1 MKALAVLFVALCAAS
16 ASAETGFTASSS
28 TTVRLGSK
36 VISAGDSRQKVVDA
50 GGEPARRVDLVNG
63 LGVKLGERWMY
74 KSGNARY
81 TIIEFQLDG
90 TVYGV
95 RDVIGQ

>member
-1 MKALAVLFVALCAAS
+1 MKALAILFAALFAAS

-36 VISAGDSRQKVVDA
+36 VISAGDPQQKVIDA
-50 GGEPARRVDLVNG
+50 GGEPVRRVDLVNG
-63 LGVKLGERWMY
+63 LGVKLGERWTY
-74 KSGNARY
+74 RSGNSRY
-81 TIIEFQLDG
+81 TIIEFRLDG

>member
-1 MKALAVLFVALCAAS
+1 MKRFALLLSFLLALPAV
-16 ASAETGFTASSS
+16 AETGFTASSS

-36 VISAGDSRQKVVDA
+36 VISAGDSEKKVLEA
-50 GGEPARRVDLVNG
+50 GGSPVRRVDLVNG
-63 LGVKLGERWMY
+63 FGVKLGERWTY
-74 KSGNARY
+74 QTGNSRY
-81 TIIEFQLDG
+81 TIIEFRNDG